1 MYEEMPENKKKIVKV
16 VTEQV
21 IAMLDNN
28 VLNGYGTEGFMGWL
42 EDGDVFANSDERLT
56 EEEIEEEEIE
66 TYVPNRSSFKE
77 EIDEGTNDDGVKIDY
92 DL

>member
-56 EEEIEEEEIE
+56 EEEIEEATELARKIAP
-66 TYVPNRSSFKE
+66 T
-77 EIDEGTNDDGVKIDY
+77 IDELTYNYLNLGY
-92 DL
+92 